1 MQSMWRRCVSYQK
14 NRKNSLNIDVLFTV
28 PACAGAVLF
37 FVGRYYRIKSS
48 GQNAQVLKYKKEKV
62 LQAAIAQLLV
72 TKK

>member
-1 MQSMWRRCVSYQK
+1 M
-14 NRKNSLNIDVLFTV
+14 NIDVLFTV